1 MNNFIS
7 LNGLKSTMIKGLLIS
22 ELPPITKPLQRTS
35 VEEIDGR
42 DGDIV
47 TKLGFAAYDKKIKI
61 GLFGDFNID
70 DIIKYF
76 DSEGRVV
83 FSNEIDKY
91 YNYQILGQIDFER
104 LLRFKTATVVFHVQP
119 FKFSTVD
126 DTVIFDGLSGDN
138 YITGKNNGNVISRP
152 SITVYGSGS
161 VVFTLNGVNITVAIG
176 SDQYITLDGATLN
189 AYKDN
194 TLKNR
199 SVTGNLKNLWL
210 PTGRWRLDWSGAVTK
225 IVIKDESR
233 WI

>member
-1 MNNFIS
+1 MNFVN

-22 ELPPITKPLQRTS
+22 SLPPISKPLQRTS

-47 TKLGFAAYDKKIKI
+47 TKLGYAAYDKKTTI
-61 GLFGDFNID
+61 GLYGDYNID
-70 DIIKYF
+70 DIIRYF
-76 DSEGRVV
+76 DSEGKVV

-91 YNYQILGQIDFER
+91 YNYKILSQIDFER
-104 LLRFKTATVVFHVQP
+104 LIRFRTATVVFHVQP

-126 DTVIFDGLSGDN
+126 DTVIYDDLSQSGGID
-138 YITGKNNGNVISRP
+138 GKNNGNVISRP
-152 SITVYGSGS
+152 AITIYGSGN
-161 VVFTLNGVNITVAIG
+161 VVLTINGVNITVAIG
-176 SDQYITLDGATLN
+176 SDGYITLDGATLN
-189 AYKDN
+189 AYKGD

-199 SVTGNLKNLWL
+199 SVTGNLKNIWL
-210 PTGRWRLDWSGAVTK
+210 PVGNWYISWTGTVTK